1 MQVISYGSVTNA
13 WAPDNQ
19 HLLSMKA
26 EGQNLQLRLPF
37 QPLTKLAP
45 SGPTDSP
52 CIFGILLEAQP
63 AKP

>member
-13 WAPDNQ
+13 WAPDSQ

-26 EGQNLQLRLPF
+26 EGQNLQLCLFSPG
-37 QPLTKLAP
+37 QSSLHQDQHTAQAVLA
-45 SGPTDSP
+45 SS
-52 CIFGILLEAQP
+52 LQARP

>member
-19 HLLSMKA
+19 RLLSMKA
-26 EGQNLQLRLPF
+26 EGQNLQLCLPF
-37 QPLTKLAP
+37 QPLTKLP
-45 SGPTDSP
+45 PPGPTYNP
-52 CIFGILLEAQP
+52 CIFGIFLEAQP